1 MARSTTTWSSAGFGF
16 AGFGARLAE
25 QLRRRSGEDAGF
37 TLAEAIVAFT
47 LFLVLVTS
55 ATWWLVKTVQLTTT
69 NRDKVAAANLAT
81 QEMERLRS
89 EANSGQQLDLTTHAV
104 TLHNTD
110 YTVAP
115 VFTPTGSCATGSS
128 RTVSVT
134 VSWSGGNPIR
144 YDSVLAC

>member
-1 MARSTTTWSSAGFGF
+1 MARSMTTRSSAGFGF
-16 AGFGARLAE
+16 AAFGARL
-25 QLRRRSGEDAGF
+25 RRGSAEDAGF

-81 QEMERLRS
+81 QEIEKLRS
-89 EANSGQQLDLTTHAV
+89 EANGSQQLDATVHNV
-104 TLHNTD
+104 TLHNTN
-110 YTVAP
+110 YTVTP
-115 VFTPTGSCATGSS
+115 VFTPAGSCATGAS
-128 RTVSVT
+128 RSVSVT
-134 VSWSGGNPIR
+134 VSWPGGSPIR

>member
-1 MARSTTTWSSAGFGF
+1 MARSTTTRSSAGFGF
-16 AGFGARLAE
+16 AVFGARF
-25 QLRRRSGEDAGF
+25 RRGSDEDAGF

-89 EANSGQQLDLTTHAV
+89 EANGGQQLDASTHTV

-110 YTVAP
+110 YLVTP
-115 VFTPTGSCATGSS
+115 VFTPATGTNCLTGAS
-128 RTVSVT
+128 RAVSVT
-134 VSWSGGNPIR
+134 VSWPGGTPIR

>member
-1 MARSTTTWSSAGFGF
+1 MARSMTSRSSAGFGF
-16 AGFGARLAE
+16 AGFGAWLG
-25 QLRRRSGEDAGF
+25 RRCDDDAGF

-55 ATWWLVKTVQLTTT
+55 ATWWLVKTVQLTTA

-81 QEMERLRS
+81 QEIERLRS
-89 EANSGQQLDLTTHAV
+89 EANSGQQLDLTAHAV

-110 YTVAP
+110 YTVTP
-115 VFTPTGSCATGSS
+115 VFNPTGSCATGSS

-134 VSWSGGNPIR
+134 VSWSGANPIR

>member
-1 MARSTTTWSSAGFGF
+1 MARSTTTRSSAGFGS
-16 AGFGARLAE
+16 AGFDTR
-25 QLRRRSGEDAGF
+25 LRRADEDAGF

-47 LFLVLVTS
+47 LFLILVTS

-81 QEMERLRS
+81 QEIERLRS
-89 EANSGQQLDLTTHAV
+89 EANGSQQLDATVHTV

-110 YTVAP
+110 YTVTP
-115 VFTPTGSCATGSS
+115 VFTPSGSCATGAT
-128 RTVSVT
+128 RTISVT
-134 VSWSGGNPIR
+134 VNWPGGSSIR

>member
-1 MARSTTTWSSAGFGF
+1 MARSKTTRSSAAFGF
-16 AGFGARLAE
+16 AAFGDRVG
-25 QLRRRSGEDAGF
+25 RRSGEDAGF

-81 QEMERLRS
+81 QEIERLRG
-89 EANSGQQLDLTTHAV
+89 EANLIQQLDATTHVV

-110 YTVAP
+110 YTVSP
-115 VFTPTGSCATGSS
+115 VFTPAGSCAIGAT
-128 RTVSVT
+128 RAVTVT
-134 VSWSGGNPIR
+134 VSWPGGNPVR